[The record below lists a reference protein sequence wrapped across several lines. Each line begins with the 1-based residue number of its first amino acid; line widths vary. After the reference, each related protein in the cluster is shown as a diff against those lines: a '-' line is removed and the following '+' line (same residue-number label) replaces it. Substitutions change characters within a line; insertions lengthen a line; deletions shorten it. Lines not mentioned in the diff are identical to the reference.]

1 LIFAN
6 KELAAKPDELERK
19 VESLDS

>member
-19 VESLDS
+19 VESHDS